1 MYLDQLINE
10 YRENFNFEKFF
21 KTLTGKK
28 INIYDKP
35 DVAKILEDNL
45 GIDRDNEGSIIDTTI
60 NYKKKPYISIED
72 GSVFEFLDK
81 RIICKPVFLSITKDE
96 QLEDQHSFKVVLLMS
111 FKGKDKNLILTF
123 KYHPSYA
130 EGYSGVLFNIE
141 KIFTQKSSKKTNE
154 ELINFIK
161 KDGEFSDGGEKQT
174 GYEYDSFIFIY
185 KSLNFK
191 VKDFVK
197 HIKKGLDRE
206 FQRKKEF
213 IEEYFTDGDYDEER
227 DFMVFLLDD
236 KVRIP
241 YALSFDWDEMDDAP
255 DLTHRQAGVGQPDF
269 IFKWPKK

>member
-1 MYLDQLINE
+1 MYLDQIINE
-10 YRENFNFEKFF
+10 YRENFSFEKFY
-21 KTLTGKK
+21 KSLTGKK

-45 GIDRDNEGSIIDTTI
+45 GIDRDNEDSIIDANI
-60 NYKKKPYISIED
+60 NYEKKPYISIED
-72 GSVFEFLDK
+72 GSVFGFLDK
-81 RIICKPVFLSITKDE
+81 RIICKPVFITITKDE
-96 QLEDQHSFKVVLLMS
+96 QLEDRHSFKVVLLMS

-123 KYHPSYA
+123 NYDPSYA

-161 KDGEFSDGGEKQT
+161 KNGEFSSGGEKHT

-206 FQRKKEF
+206 FQRKKE
-213 IEEYFTDGDYDEER
+213 YLADGMYDEER
-227 DFMVFLLDD
+227 DFMVFLLDE

-241 YALSFDWDEMDDAP
+241 YALSFDWDDFYQAP
-255 DLTHRQAGVGQPDF
+255 DLSHKEAGVGQPDY